1 MRKVSALI
9 DWQRLTA
16 VPDPVRSRLR
26 RPVVIV
32 DATIVECT
40 APAVS
45 VSERLSTDPNARWIK
60 KGGHCRFGCQG
71 FVTSRGWI
79 LERTFGPLI
88 RRLGAT
94 RSWFMGCWSV
104 VVETVFKTMAQLC
117 SRRTAGLAWPL
128 PEGRSLS
135 RLCPMRRIGA

>member
-1 MRKVSALI
+1 MRLFATDMSRQKLYKSLLWCSQDSTLRKVSTLI
-9 DWQRLTA
+9 DWQRLSA

-40 APAVS
+40 AHAVS

-94 RSWFMGCWSV
+94 RSWFMGY
-104 VVETVFKTMAQLC
+104 
-117 SRRTAGLAWPL
+117 
-128 PEGRSLS
+128 
-135 RLCPMRRIGA
+135 